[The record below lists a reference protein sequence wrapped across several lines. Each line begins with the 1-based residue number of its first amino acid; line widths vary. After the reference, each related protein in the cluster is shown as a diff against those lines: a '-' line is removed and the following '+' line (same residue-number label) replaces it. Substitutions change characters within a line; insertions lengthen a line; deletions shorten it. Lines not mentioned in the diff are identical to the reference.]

1 MWTRRIRYW
10 LSRGKRQEALRAEI
24 EAYLEERVA
33 ELQERGLAADAARAQ
48 ARRSFGNLTAA
59 QEESREIWVARWWQ
73 EFWQDARLGA
83 RTLVAQPGFA
93 AMTVLALALGIGV
106 NAVLFNL
113 YNGLVLAPWT
123 IREPATAAQVF
134 QERSPGQWT
143 GVSWPQYEALRDGAA
158 SLTGLAAFS
167 GSNPRAGYGDAV
179 WTAEVMT
186 VSENFFELIGTGF
199 VAGRGFSGAS
209 EVVLQYDTWKKRFG
223 SDPGVLGA
231 WVELS
236 GQRFQV
242 VGVAA
247 PGFNGPSLSAT
258 DMWALFRDPRMLAN
272 PNACCVSL
280 IGRLKPG
287 VTRASAESE
296 MNLQRPPMPIRLSP
310 PAFLATPSRQQEY
323 STTFL
328 AMAIASVLTLL
339 LACAN
344 VANLQLARAVARRK
358 EMAVRV
364 ALGAGRGR
372 LLRQL
377 AAECLLPSVLAG
389 GASLAISAGA
399 AEWLAALHF
408 GPEERIAL
416 RFAVDSRVALATV
429 AVALLFGLAPAW
441 LAARQGVAGL
451 RPRSRARPVLLAV
464 QVALCAIL
472 LSGAALLGRTVE
484 RLRRVDTGFRYEQL
498 LVLATGLD
506 SSGASD
512 EQARPLLAALTERV
526 AGAPGVESVAR
537 ASVIPY
543 SESFGVRLADGRT
556 KEGVNSGCNEVSAGF
571 FETLR
576 VPLLAGRAFAPA
588 DEARMSTAIVNE
600 SLAQRLWPGENPI
613 GKQVRILPTL
623 RAERKDLMRPF
634 AVIGVVRNFGGRGFG
649 TESEPYLA
657 IAAPASRR
665 SRLVIRHAGAPG
677 PLASEIGKRARE
689 LDRRF
694 LPAAAPYRD
703 RIAAKFRSA
712 RVSAAIAGA
721 LGTLC
726 LILATVGV
734 YGVAAYNVSQRRRE
748 IGIRMALGAHPR
760 EILAGVLIGNL
771 RVVCAGAAVGIVGA
785 AISGRLLTGLLY
797 GTPPADPIA
806 LAAAVVVLAL
816 TSALATWGP
825 ASRAAKVDPAMTLRH
840 D

>member
-1 MWTRRIRYW
+1 M
-10 LSRGKRQEALRAEI
+10 
-24 EAYLEERVA
+24 
-33 ELQERGLAADAARAQ
+33 
-48 ARRSFGNLTAA
+48 
-59 QEESREIWVARWWQ
+59 
-73 EFWQDARLGA
+73 
-83 RTLVAQPGFA
+83 
-93 AMTVLALALGIGV
+93 LALALGIGT
-106 NAVLFNL
+106 NAVLFSL

-123 IREPATAAQVF
+123 IRDPATAVQVF
-134 QERSPGQWT
+134 QERSPGNWS
-143 GVSWPQYEALRDGAA
+143 GVSWPQYEALRDGSA
-158 SLTGLAAFS
+158 SLAGLAAFC
-167 GSNPRAGYGDAV
+167 GSNPRASHGDMT

-186 VSENFFELIGTGF
+186 VSENFFELIGAGF
-199 VAGRGFSGAS
+199 AVGRGFSGAS
-209 EVVLQYDTWKKRFG
+209 EVVLNHDTWIRRFG
-223 SDPGVLGA
+223 GDPDVLGS

-242 VGVAA
+242 AGVAA

-258 DMWALFRDPRMLAN
+258 DMWAQFRDPRMLTN
-272 PNACCVSL
+272 PNVCCVSL

-287 VTRASAESE
+287 VSRASAESE
-296 MNLQRPPMPIRLSP
+296 LNLLRPAARILLGP
-310 PAFLATPSRQQEY
+310 PTFLATPSRQKEY

-328 AMAIASVLTLL
+328 AMGIAAALTLL

-344 VANLQLARAVARRK
+344 VANLQLARAAARRK

-389 GASLAISAGA
+389 AASLAISGAA
-399 AEWLAALHF
+399 AEWLAVLHF

-416 RFAVDSRVALATV
+416 RFGVDSRVALATM

-441 LAARQGVAGL
+441 LAARQGGSGL

-506 SSGASD
+506 ASD
-512 EQARPLLAALTERV
+512 EQTRALLAALTERV

-556 KEGVNSGCNEVSAGF
+556 KEGVNAGCNEVSAGF
-571 FETLR
+571 FETLG
-576 VPLLAGRAFAPA
+576 VPLLAGRRLTPA

-623 RAERKDLMRPF
+623 RQERKDLMRPF
-634 AVIGVVRNFGGRGFG
+634 EVIGVVRNFGGRGFG
-649 TESEPYLA
+649 TEGEPYLA
-657 IAAPASRR
+657 IAGPASRR

-677 PLASEIGKRARE
+677 PLASEIGRRARE

-694 LPAAAPYRD
+694 LPVVTPYRD
-703 RIAAKFRSA
+703 RIAVRFRSA
-712 RVSAAIAGA
+712 RVAAAIAGA
-721 LGTLC
+721 LGSLC
-726 LILATVGV
+726 LILAAVGV
-734 YGVAAYNVSQRRRE
+734 YGVAAHNVSQRRRE
-748 IGIRMALGAHPR
+748 IGIRMALGARPR
-760 EILAGVLIGNL
+760 EILNGVLAGNL
-771 RVVCAGAAVGIVGA
+771 RVVCAGAVVGVVGA
-785 AISGRLLTGLLY
+785 AIFGRLLTGLLY
-797 GTPPADPIA
+797 GTPPADPIS
-806 LAAAVVVLAL
+806 LAAAVVVLAV
-816 TSALATWGP
+816 TSAVATWGP
-825 ASRAAKVDPAMTLRH
+825 ASRAAKVDPAITLRH